1 MSFKHENYTIENVLE
16 YTEKAKKEQANKID
30 EYMRADGSAV
40 EVDGL
45 WLCKECANIVG
56 ELRKKHPDLK
66 IGVNRE
72 TRHWAGRLAD
82 VVVYREGEPYALGR
96 IGHGD
101 VGIGTTDYKYY
112 ILSRKLRKAR
122 GGWGRW
128 QNYVKA
134 SVEMK
139 NVLKQV
145 KTAFVPYA
153 PAEIA
158 YMSVDEFTKS
168 IRRERSVA
176 DGMTNGAWRQV
187 TSTLGD
193 ELRDELCAMV
203 AEGYQFKNHKI
214 TGSILAYIDAKKAK
228 AEVDAKRLDA
238 YFLIVGDAKTTVI
251 EYEGLEKDTKAK
263 AYNEVNTQDIP
274 FDLQLKIASLQVATP
289 MNYVEELG
297 MRVGDRT
304 FWVQR

>member
-1 MSFKHENYTIENVLE
+1 MFKHEHYTAEHIAE
-16 YTEKAKKEQANKID
+16 YTARVKQQQDVTFTGREPAND
-30 EYMRADGSAV
+30 YDGKL
-40 EVDGL
+40 VDGL
-45 WLCKECANIVG
+45 WLCKECANIVA

-66 IGVNRE
+66 IGANRDAR
-72 TRHWAGRLAD
+72 TWSGMLSD

-112 ILSRKLRKAR
+112 VLSRKLRKSR

-139 NVLKQV
+139 NVLKYA
-145 KTAFVPYA
+145 KEGLVPYT
-153 PAEIA
+153 PAEVA
-158 YMSVDEFTKS
+158 NMSVDEFTKS
-168 IRRERSVA
+168 IRYERNIANATS
-176 DGMTNGAWRQV
+176 TGAWRQV
-187 TSTLGD
+187 TSSLGD
-193 ELRDELCAMV
+193 ELRDELCEMV

-214 TGSILAYIDAKKAK
+214 TGSILAYIDAKAK
-228 AEVDAKRLDA
+228 QKEVDAKRLDA
-238 YFLIVGDAKTTVI
+238 YFMIVGGDKTTVI

-289 MNYVEELG
+289 MNYVEDLG
-297 MRVGDRT
+297 MRVSDTT

>member
-1 MSFKHENYTIENVLE
+1 MTFKHENYTMAHVLE
-16 YTEKAKKEQANKID
+16 YTERAKKEQDKKID
-30 EYMRADGSAV
+30 EYMKADGSAV

-56 ELRKKHPDLK
+56 ELRKKMPDLK
-66 IGVNRE
+66 IGANKE

-112 ILSRKLRKAR
+112 VLSRKLRKSR

-139 NVLKQV
+139 NVLRYAKEGL
-145 KTAFVPYA
+145 VPYT
-153 PAEIA
+153 PAEVA
-158 YMSVDEFTKS
+158 NMSVDEFTKS

-187 TSTLGD
+187 ASTLGD

-203 AEGYQFKNHKI
+203 SEGYRFKNHKI
-214 TGSILAYIDAKKAK
+214 TEGIANYIATKAAKT
-228 AEVDAKRLDA
+228 EVDAKRLDA
-238 YFLIVGDAKTTVI
+238 YFMIVGGDKTTVI

-289 MNYVEELG
+289 MNYVENLG
-297 MRVGDRT
+297 MRVSDTT

>member
-1 MSFKHENYTIENVLE
+1 MSFKHEHYEIAHVLE
-16 YTEKAKKEQANKID
+16 YTEKAKQEQAKNID
-30 EYMRADGSAV
+30 EHMKADGSAV

-45 WLCKECANIVG
+45 WLCKEAANIVG
-56 ELRKKHPDLK
+56 ELRKKHKDLK
-66 IGVNRE
+66 IGANRD
-72 TRHWAGRLAD
+72 TRHWAGLLAD
-82 VVVYREGEPYALGR
+82 VVVYREGEPYAYGR

-139 NVLKQV
+139 NVLRLV
-145 KTAFVPYA
+145 REAFVPYA

-158 YMSVDEFTKS
+158 NMSIDKFTES
-168 IRRERSVA
+168 IRRDRNIANNLANS
-176 DGMTNGAWRQV
+176 AWRQV
-187 TSTLGD
+187 ASELGD
-193 ELRDELCAMV
+193 ELRDELCVMV
-203 AEGYQFKNHKI
+203 NEGYQFKNHKI
-214 TGSILAYIDAKKAK
+214 TERIAAYIQ
-228 AEVDAKRLDA
+228 AEANKQEIYSKRLDA
-238 YFLIVGDAKTTVI
+238 YFMIVGDEKTTVI

-263 AYNEVNTQDIP
+263 TYNELATQDIP
-274 FDLQLKIASLQVATP
+274 FDLQLKIASLQVATDR
-289 MNYVEELG
+289 NYVEDLG

>member
-1 MSFKHENYTIENVLE
+1 MTFKHEHYTIEHVLE

-30 EYMRADGSAV
+30 EYMKADGSAV

-56 ELRKKHPDLK
+56 ELRKKYKDLK
-66 IGVNRE
+66 IGVNRD

-139 NVLKQV
+139 NVLKLV

-153 PAEIA
+153 PAEVA
-158 YMSVDEFTKS
+158 NMSIDKFTES
-168 IRRERSVA
+168 IRRERAVA
-176 DGMTNGAWRQV
+176 DGMTTGAWRQV
-187 TSTLGD
+187 ASTLGD

-214 TGSILAYIDAKKAK
+214 TESISTYIAMKATK

-238 YFLIVGDAKTTVI
+238 YFMIVGDEKTTVI
-251 EYEGLEKDTKAK
+251 EYDGLEKYTKAK
-263 AYNEVNTQDIP
+263 AYNEINTQDLP

>member
-1 MSFKHENYTIENVLE
+1 MSFKHEHYTIEHVLE
-16 YTEKAKKEQANKID
+16 YTEFAKKTQLEKID
-30 EYMRADGSAV
+30 EADKVKGV
-40 EVDGL
+40 LVDGL
-45 WLCKECANIVG
+45 WLCRECATIVG
-56 ELRKKHPDLK
+56 ELRKKHKDLK
-66 IGVNRE
+66 IGANRD
-72 TRHWAGRLAD
+72 TRHWAGLLAD
-82 VVVYREGEPYALGR
+82 VVVYREGEAYALGR

-128 QNYVKA
+128 QNYIKA
-134 SVEMK
+134 SNDMK
-139 NVLKQV
+139 NVLKLV
-145 KTAFVPYA
+145 KAAFVPYA

-158 YMSVDEFTKS
+158 NMSVDEFAKS
-168 IRRERSVA
+168 IRTERRVA
-176 DGMTNGAWRQV
+176 DGMTTTAWRQV
-187 TSTLGD
+187 ASALGD

-203 AEGYQFKNHKI
+203 SAGYQFKNHKI
-214 TGSILAYIDAKKAK
+214 TESIANYIATKAAK

-238 YFLIVGDAKTTVI
+238 YFMIVGDAKTTVI

-263 AYNEVNTQDIP
+263 AYNEIKTEDIP

-289 MNYVEELG
+289 MNYVEDLG
-297 MRVGDRT
+297 MRVGDTT